1 MLIRCFFLLLLT
13 LASWADTPK
22 FRIIPLDI
30 QVIDRF
36 ERPFTVKENTAKV
49 GVRLA
54 QDEKQTNK
62 EVALYETLSCANM
75 NYPRQT
81 TEYNKFVVQ
90 PDGVAKVQFVVFE
103 ENKAPVDYELVLI
116 DEQNTIHPLSPPI
129 WQIGTESTH
138 GEIKAEELRAPH
150 SSREIAIIV
159 AFTLVGMGL
168 SYWLLGRVLF
178 ARMLRQRNMEVPS
191 ALGWSNVLVVLA
203 WGLAFVGA
211 AVMVFFP
218 FILWQKLWWIY
229 VLVPAGYALLI
240 GTIYGAGHVFT
251 RA

>member
-22 FRIIPLDI
+22 FRIIQLDI
-30 QVIDRF
+30 QVIDKF
-36 ERPFTVKENTAKV
+36 DRPYGVKENTAKV

-62 EVALYETLSCANM
+62 EVALYETLSCANL
-75 NYPRQT
+75 NYARKT
-81 TEYNKFVVQ
+81 DEYNKFVVQ

-103 ENKAPVDYELVLI
+103 ENKGPVDYELVLI
-116 DEQNTIHPLSPPI
+116 EDNTFHQLSPPI
-129 WQIGTESTH
+129 WQIGTETTH
-138 GEIKAEELRAPH
+138 GEIKADELRAPH
-150 SSREIAIIV
+150 SSKEIAII
-159 AFTLVGMGL
+159 AGFTVVGMAL

-191 ALGWSNVLVVLA
+191 ALGWSNVLVLLA
-203 WGLAFVGA
+203 WALAFVGV

-240 GTIYGAGHVFT
+240 GTMYGAGHLFT
-251 RA
+251 RS